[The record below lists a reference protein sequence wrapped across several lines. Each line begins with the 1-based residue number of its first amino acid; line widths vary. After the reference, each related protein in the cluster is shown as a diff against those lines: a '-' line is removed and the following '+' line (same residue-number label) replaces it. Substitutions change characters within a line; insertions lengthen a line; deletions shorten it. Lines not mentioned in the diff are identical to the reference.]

1 MKLVSRLKLTAE
13 SWFDTL
19 TEEQK
24 KAYIEEHPNS
34 KYAKNYHP
42 SVKTPTMKKP
52 AKTTKPAS
60 KTSDFNSYIS
70 KDSGF
75 FEDIKTLWNG

>member
-1 MKLVSRLKLTAE
+1 ME
-13 SWFDTL
+13 
-19 TEEQK
+19 
-24 KAYIEEHPNS
+24 
-34 KYAKNYHP
+34 
-42 SVKTPTMKKP
+42 KP

-75 FEDIKTLWNG
+75 FEGIKDTMEWLGEDDGIDSITEDDLMDRLYEMLWVWLKVLDMTTMMQLGLLKIG